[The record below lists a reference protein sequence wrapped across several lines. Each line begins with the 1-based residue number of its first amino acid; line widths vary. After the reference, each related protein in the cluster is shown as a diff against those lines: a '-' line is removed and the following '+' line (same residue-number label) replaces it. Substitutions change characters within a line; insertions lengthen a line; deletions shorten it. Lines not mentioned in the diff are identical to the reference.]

1 MGSRPSSETV
11 AEPPS
16 PLRMQ
21 NGDPGAQLSRS
32 FSVTLVQLN
41 CFTQPGPSSVV
52 RCVWASEAS

>member
-11 AEPPS
+11 PEPPS
-16 PLRMQ
+16 LLRMQ

-32 FSVTLVQLN
+32 FSAKVVQLN
-41 CFTQPGPSSVV
+41 CCTQPGTSSVV